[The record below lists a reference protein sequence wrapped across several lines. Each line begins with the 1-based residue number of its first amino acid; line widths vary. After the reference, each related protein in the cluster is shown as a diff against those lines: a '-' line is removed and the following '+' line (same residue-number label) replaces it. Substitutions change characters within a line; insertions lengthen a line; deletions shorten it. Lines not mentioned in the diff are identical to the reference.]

1 MATCRECICE
11 DVCSIKNNVLCQLDT
26 FVYEEY
32 SNMPN
37 VEKYCERFKSKSD
50 YVKREC
56 GEWVFVCT
64 YKHTNYYRCSRC
76 TRVYPIFNNTR
87 FCQHCAADMR
97 KEDNNE

>member
-1 MATCRECICE
+1 MDTCRDCLHQELCDTYSRMGVTDVPADDITICE
-11 DVCSIKNNVLCQLDT
+11 L
-26 FVYEEY
+26 
-32 SNMPN
+32 
-37 VEKYCERFKSKSD
+37 FKPKSD
-50 YVKREC
+50 YVKRER

-97 KEDNNE
+97 KENNNA

>member
-50 YVKREC
+50 YVKRER
-56 GEWVFVCT
+56 GEWRKENNKRT
-64 YKHTNYYRCSRC
+64 CSRC
-76 TRVYPIFNNTR
+76 GYYYFANGNSFN
-87 FCQHCAADMR
+87 FCPECSADMR
-97 KEDNNE
+97 KEDNNA